1 MVGSSDKL
9 DDSSTGRLIVALPE
23 FETIRLDE
31 MDNRVFELVL
41 ARPPANALSKQ
52 MAFELRQAAS
62 WLAGTG
68 AARAV
73 VLRGEGKVFFG
84 GGDLAELSSG
94 GDMTPSNLNEMT
106 IDFHGAIHR
115 LATMDAPVVTGVTGT
130 AGGAGVSTVAASD
143 LVVAGESA
151 RFVMAYTAAGLTPD
165 GTSTFFLSRVVG
177 LRRATEMVLTNRM
190 LSATEALGWGLIN
203 RVVPDDVVVAEAR
216 ALAAKLAEG
225 PTHAYGGAK
234 RLLIAG
240 ASSALAEAMERE
252 SYAIAQQSVHPE
264 AVEGMDA
271 FLNKRKP
278 SF

>member
-1 MVGSSDKL
+1 MAS
-9 DDSSTGRLIVALPE
+9 AE
-23 FETIRLDE
+23 FETIRLVE
-31 MDNRVFELVL
+31 SENSVFELVL
-41 ARPPANALSKQ
+41 DRPPANALSKQ

-68 AARAV
+68 TARAV
-73 VLRGEGKVFFG
+73 LLRGEGKVFFG
-84 GGDLAELSSG
+84 GGDLVELQDG
-94 GDMTPSNLNEMT
+94 GEMTPSNLNEMT
-106 IDFHGAIHR
+106 IDFHGAMHR
-115 LATMDAPVVTGVTGT
+115 LATMDAPVVTAVAGT

-143 LVVAGESA
+143 LVIAGESA

-190 LSATEALGWGLIN
+190 LSAEEALDWGLIN
-203 RVVPDDVVVAEAR
+203 RVVPDDDVVSEAR
-216 ALAAKLAEG
+216 ALAAKLATG
-225 PTHAYGGAK
+225 PTHAFGGAK

-252 SYAIAQQSVHPE
+252 AYEISHQSVHPE
-264 AVEGMDA
+264 AVEGIDA
-271 FLNKRKP
+271 FINKRKP